1 MKFGLAFAALA
12 ALFPAI
18 AHAQSF
24 PRERPVTLVVPFAP
38 GGGTDSISR
47 ELARHLQERLGAAV
61 VGDNRRGAGGAI
73 GAAHVGGGKP
83 HRHTLL
89 FLTSTFVTM
98 AATDR
103 KLPYQVLQGLTPR
116 AM

>member
-61 VGDNRRGAGGAI
+61 VVGNRGGAGGAI
-73 GAAHVGGGKP
+73 GAGQGAGAKPGGP
-83 HRHTLL
+83 TRA
-89 FLTSTFVTM
+89 FLASALRTV
-98 AATDR
+98 A
-103 KLPYQVLQGLTPR
+103 
-116 AM
+116 